1 MQEKRVL
8 EFVKPWVILT
18 ASADFVDLASSELQA
33 VAVDPIDLVELSD
46 EILLSKDVD
55 FFVLAAAW
63 QAAPPIFVRHICP
76 AMVSLPLEAD
86 EQGLTALQRV
96 VDQQLAQLIEPDFS
110 FSVQTRLVGNPG
122 FKPFDVNGALSR
134 IIVQQTGAELDV
146 RTPQQVLSVVIAP
159 RVKSLDIADSESD
172 STAHSDLPFV
182 AFLGVSLAAQNLSS
196 WAGGMRRFRRE
207 PDRISRS
214 EFKLLEAF
222 EVFEVNLPARGVALD
237 LGSSP
242 GGWAHVLR
250 QHEQY
255 VTAVDPGELDPRI
268 ASDSGVRH
276 KRMTAE
282 KYLARE
288 PDTFDIIVNDM
299 RMDARDS
306 ARLMVDYAG
315 QLYRHGIAIMTLK
328 LPEYDRQAVIDKAFG
343 ILRRRYDITGV
354 RQLFHNRSEITVLL
368 KPLVGEK
375 PRVAE

>member
-1 MQEKRVL
+1 M
-8 EFVKPWVILT
+8 
-18 ASADFVDLASSELQA
+18 DLAA
-33 VAVDPIDLVELSD
+33 DTPSD
-46 EILLSKDVD
+46 AD
-55 FFVLAAAW
+55 
-63 QAAPPIFVRHICP
+63 APY
-76 AMVSLPLEAD
+76 
-86 EQGLTALQRV
+86 
-96 VDQQLAQLIEPDFS
+96 
-110 FSVQTRLVGNPG
+110 
-122 FKPFDVNGALSR
+122 
-134 IIVQQTGAELDV
+134 
-146 RTPQQVLSVVIAP
+146 IAF
-159 RVKSLDIADSESD
+159 A
-172 STAHSDLPFV
+172 
-182 AFLGVSLAAQNLSS
+182 GVSLASQNLSD
-196 WAGGMRRFRRE
+196 WAGGMRRFRRD

-222 EVFEVNLPARGVALD
+222 EVFDVDLPPRGVALD

-255 VTAVDPGELDPRI
+255 VTAVDPGELDSRV

-315 QLYRHGIAIMTLK
+315 QLYRHGLAIMTLK
-328 LPEYDRQAVIDKAFG
+328 LPEHDRQAVIDKAFG
-343 ILRRRYDITGV
+343 ILRRRYEIAGA

-368 KPLVGEK
+368 KPLAPDSRG
-375 PRVAE
+375 